1 MARSASCGRW
11 SAANGCWRCRPPGSS
26 SAKGACSTRTTGV
39 PLAPAPTSA
48 RLLEITRQDFEA
60 LLARHPSF
68 AYELL
73 RQMSFQLRAANDA
86 TINDLQKKNR
96 QLTRAYEELQ
106 AAQSQL
112 IEKEK
117 LEHELQMAREMQ
129 EQSLPRR
136 MPNLPGFSFGARLA
150 PARLVSGDVCGK
162 GVPAAFFAAQTRS
175 LLRGEAVFIGR
186 GLGHPLGILPEP
198 AFEEHTS
205 TLPPGATLLIYTDGV
220 TEAMD
225 ARGSQFG
232 ATLLRAT
239 AGLPQPSPQALCDH
253 LLDTIRAF
261 HGDAP
266 QDDDVTLVAVRGND
280 SYQTEDARGRSRRGS
295 VAGLGAHHSALV
307 RAHKRSRSDE
317 ADNLHPSLHEL
328 NLERS
333 THNSTRAGPRRA
345 ATAQPRTGDA
355 AGDRRDAQPQP
366 EPARD
371 RWRYAAAGRRA
382 ARPPHRLA
390 LPTRRVE
397 RFYRRR
403 CPQSAACHGLPGP
416 AVVPGLHLPAPG
428 PGR

>member
-1 MARSASCGRW
+1 MSFASLPLFAALPPDELARLTGTLREMALDAGALLFHEGDEGHSCFIVLDGEIGILR
-11 SAANGCWRCRPPGSS
+11 AMERGERLLAVQTAGQLFGEGSLLHPDHRRT
-26 SAKGACSTRTTGV
+26 AGARA
-39 PLAPAPTSA
+39 LTSA

-86 TINDLQKKNR
+86 TINDLQEKNR

-150 PARLVSGDVCGK
+150 PARLVSGDFFDFIELDADRVGIVVGDVCGK
-162 GVPAAFFAAQTRS
+162 GVPAAFFTAQTRS
-175 LLRGEAVFIGR
+175 LLRGEAGRAVAPAAALREVNRHLLEMSAPGMFVTMVYGVLDRRTREFVFVRAGHELPLLSDGCGRAAYIGR

-198 AFEEHTS
+198 ALEEHTS

-266 QDDDVTLVAVRGND
+266 QDDDVTLVAVRG
-280 SYQTEDARGRSRRGS
+280 E
-295 VAGLGAHHSALV
+295 
-307 RAHKRSRSDE
+307 
-317 ADNLHPSLHEL
+317 
-328 NLERS
+328 
-333 THNSTRAGPRRA
+333 
-345 ATAQPRTGDA
+345 
-355 AGDRRDAQPQP
+355 
-366 EPARD
+366 
-371 RWRYAAAGRRA
+371 
-382 ARPPHRLA
+382 
-390 LPTRRVE
+390 
-397 RFYRRR
+397 
-403 CPQSAACHGLPGP
+403 
-416 AVVPGLHLPAPG
+416 
-428 PGR
+428 